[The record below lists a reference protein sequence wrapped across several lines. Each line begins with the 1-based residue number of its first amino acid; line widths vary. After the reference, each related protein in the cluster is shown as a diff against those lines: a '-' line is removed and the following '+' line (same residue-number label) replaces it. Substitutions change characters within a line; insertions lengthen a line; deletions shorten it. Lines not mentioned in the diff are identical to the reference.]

1 MRYFYMKRYLKG
13 FLTYSIIL
21 VIFAI
26 VGVVFL
32 CALNNY
38 IVISLLGINFVF
50 SFLIYFSL
58 VYLYYGFED
67 QNKYKKAMFI
77 SMGVRF
83 LSIILAIGLSILFM
97 VLTNNMVKPNI
108 YYIFM
113 SPTILLVGYLL
124 GNLVR

>member
-13 FLTYSIIL
+13 FITYFIIL

-26 VGVVFL
+26 VGIVFL
-32 CALNNY
+32 CTLNNY

-83 LSIILAIGLSILFM
+83 LSILLAIGLSILFM

>member
-1 MRYFYMKRYLKG
+1 MKRYLKG
-13 FLTYSIIL
+13 FITYSIIL

-26 VGVVFL
+26 VGIVFL

-38 IVISLLGINFVF
+38 IVISLFGINLVF

-97 VLTNNMVKPNI
+97 VLTNNMAKPNI

>member
-1 MRYFYMKRYLKG
+1 MKKYLKG
-13 FLTYSIIL
+13 FITYFIIF

-26 VGVVFL
+26 TGIIFL
-32 CALNNY
+32 FTLNNY

-77 SMGVRF
+77 SMGLRF
-83 LSIILAIGLSILFM
+83 LSILLALGLSILFM